1 MMFCF
6 NAFWSCTNQ
15 FLDDVRT
22 WELTAP
28 WTGAKIQVPVKFM
41 TGDLDMVY
49 TTPGVKEYIHG
60 GGFAADVPYLLEVV
74 VIEDAGHFV
83 NQEKPQEVTAH
94 INDFFIKLQDKY
106 KSF

>member
-1 MMFCF
+1 MDWGKDSSSGEVHDRRFGHGLHH
-6 NAFWSCTNQ
+6 A
-15 FLDDVRT
+15 
-22 WELTAP
+22 
-28 WTGAKIQVPVKFM
+28 
-41 TGDLDMVY
+41 
-49 TTPGVKEYIHG
+49 GVKEYIHG